1 MLSLTFSVVHCHRFG
16 YSEAEQRRWSRQSK
30 HCSGKHQS
38 PIRISSGRA
47 IPLHIPA
54 IETIGYHNL
63 LPGPLLIH
71 NNGHSV
77 SLTIPKPTQ
86 EKITEGYKHPYVFG
100 GKLQNEYE
108 LEGLHF
114 HWGDRNNRGSE
125 HVMNDIRYPMEMHII
140 HRNRKYKNVA
150 EALSYPDG
158 LTVLGFFYQIREADN
173 PDLTTIVKNLDTV
186 EDFDKNIS
194 LNFTFS
200 LASLINGI
208 DTEKFYTY
216 KGSLTTPPCSEA
228 VTWIL
233 FPDSLP
239 VSVSQMNKFR
249 KLSNGIEGSVLVD
262 NYRALQPIGNRRV
275 FVRKVNTRNTQLD
288 QMSNEIHYNKW
299 DWLY

>member
-1 MLSLTFSVVHCHRFG
+1 MTSESSATLLLFHSLS
-16 YSEAEQRRWSRQSK
+16 Q
-30 HCSGKHQS
+30 
-38 PIRISSGRA
+38 A
-47 IPLHIPA
+47 IPLTIPA
-54 IETIGYHNL
+54 IEMIGYHNL

-77 SLTIPKPTQ
+77 SLSIPKPSK
-86 EKITEGYKHPYVFG
+86 EDMEFGYIHPYIFG
-100 GKLQNEYE
+100 GKLLNEYE

-140 HRNRKYKNVA
+140 HRNRKYANVA
-150 EALSYPDG
+150 EALGHQDG
-158 LTVLGFFYQIREADN
+158 LTVLGFFYQIRESDSS
-173 PDLTTIVKNLDTV
+173 DLATIVKNLDIV
-186 EDFDKNIS
+186 EAYDQNIS

-200 LASLINGI
+200 LASLVGDI
-208 DTEKFYTY
+208 DVEKFYTY

-233 FPDSLP
+233 FPDPLP
-239 VSVSQMNKFR
+239 VSIAQMNKFR

-262 NYRALQPIGNRRV
+262 NYRSLQPLGNRRV
-275 FVRKVNTRNTQLD
+275 FVRKINPWNTELKKLTNGV
-288 QMSNEIHYNKW
+288 HYKKW